1 MYIDDNKLVKLT
13 EPKTIC
19 FALTNNV
26 VNNFKQK
33 TESFI
38 NNYEFLV
45 ENRIE
50 TTLTNYWRTAS
61 METIFKNTENNK
73 MNEPHKF
80 LLNLSQRLVLGSS
93 SKHVTFQNLSNYYM
107 RKNIRQQHKN
117 NKNSNM

>member
-1 MYIDDNKLVKLT
+1 MGVYIDDNKLVKLT

-45 ENRIE
+45 ENRI
-50 TTLTNYWRTAS
+50 
-61 METIFKNTENNK
+61 
-73 MNEPHKF
+73 
-80 LLNLSQRLVLGSS
+80 
-93 SKHVTFQNLSNYYM
+93 
-107 RKNIRQQHKN
+107 KN
-117 NKNSNM
+117 NIDQLLKNCKHGNNIQKHRK